1 MELREKARRAFYAIK
16 SQIYIKIPIRI
27 WLKLF
32 ESVIEP
38 VLLYGSEVW
47 GPISYQNQAHWDKN
61 PVEILHLE
69 FCKSILQVHRKTT
82 NKACRAELGQLPLFI
97 KIQKRAIKYWL
108 HLKNSDP
115 HSYQQKALQHQ
126 ELSKEKSPL
135 TQLVLMLRSPP
146 DPVLPQDQSGNQ
158 PIRVNHI
165 ITQQK
170 LNYITNWNTQTEA
183 QSKMQSY
190 LSLKRESRATCP

>member
-158 PIRVNHI
+158 PIRVNQI

-190 LSLKRESRATCP
+190 LSLKREFSATCP